1 MDHFQ
6 FFRRW
11 VRWLM
16 LALPDGVKI
25 HSVIHVSQLKMH
37 IPPAVQVEDD
47 ITQIPVD
54 PNEVVHPV

>member
-1 MDHFQ
+1 
-6 FFRRW
+6 
-11 VRWLM
+11 M